1 MTRIRTNRPLLRLPG
16 SSVGTA
22 GPLAGVRLVAAG
34 AGVATE
40 LAARHLWAL
49 GCQLGPRGELR
60 AGEAGRLEL
69 GRLSCSIDWAGPV
82 ALPLRHETEVQAAC
96 GIAQLHG
103 RRYGGPRPLGIDYAS
118 AVAAVLAVQ
127 GLLAARYALLRGSA
141 VREVRTSVAEAALL
155 TVSHYLSAATVST
168 AEDRAGDRAVVAAP
182 AGGGAPPFTSR
193 DGVRFEIEALGPGQ
207 WLAFWSRLGVAD
219 PVIGRGW
226 PPFQLRFATARCRL
240 PIELSLAAA
249 ELPYQQ
255 LAAVAAGAGLSIVP
269 VRAGGPCGYP
279 APPWRI
285 ARAAEPWP
293 QTVPSPRT
301 GPVRPTGPA
310 LSTGL
315 ALSTDPA
322 LPTSPA
328 LPADP
333 PGAPAPTRPLEGVV
347 VVELT
352 RRLSGPLSGRLL
364 ALLGAEVVRIEPP
377 GGEPPRPLR
386 SAAGELPA
394 RCHPLDHGK
403 RVVQAD
409 PRSAEGRRTIRELVG
424 GADVFLHNL
433 APREDTALGLDAER
447 LLTEQP
453 GLVHARVSAW
463 GELFGDHPRS
473 AATTWS
479 RRTADWPHWSRRR
492 ATPSPRR

>member
-60 AGEAGRLEL
+60 AGEAGRLDL

-269 VRAGGPCGYP
+269 VRAAAPAATRLRRGGSP
-279 APPWRI
+279 APPSPGRRPCRH
-285 ARAAEPWP
+285 RAP
-293 QTVPSPRT
+293 VPCGP
-301 GPVRPTGPA
+301 PVRPCP
-310 LSTGL
+310 
-315 ALSTDPA
+315 PVWPCPPI
-322 LPTSPA
+322 LPCRPVQ
-328 LPADP
+328 PCP
-333 PGAPAPTRPLEGVV
+333 PIRRGRP
-347 VVELT
+347 
-352 RRLSGPLSGRLL
+352 
-364 ALLGAEVVRIEPP
+364 
-377 GGEPPRPLR
+377 
-386 SAAGELPA
+386 
-394 RCHPLDHGK
+394 H
-403 RVVQAD
+403 
-409 PRSAEGRRTIRELVG
+409 
-424 GADVFLHNL
+424 
-433 APREDTALGLDAER
+433 
-447 LLTEQP
+447 
-453 GLVHARVSAW
+453 
-463 GELFGDHPRS
+463 
-473 AATTWS
+473 
-479 RRTADWPHWSRRR
+479 RR
-492 ATPSPRR
+492 ARSRESWWSS